1 MNTAVVNVKVN
12 PQVKKEAQ
20 KIAEDLGLN
29 LSVLI
34 NGYLK
39 QLIRN
44 KTVVFSSLEEEPT
57 EYLLE
62 TLRQSREDIKAG
74 RLVSFK
80 NPDDALTY
88 MDKMIDDEQN
98 PAKS

>member
-1 MNTAVVNVKVN
+1 MNTSVVNVKVN
-12 PQVKKEAQ
+12 PQIKKEAQ
-20 KIAEDLGLN
+20 EVAEDLGLS
-29 LSVLI
+29 LSALI

-57 EYLLE
+57 DYLLE

-74 RLVSFK
+74 RAISFK
-80 NPDDALTY
+80 NPNEALTY
-88 MDKMIDDEQN
+88 MDKMIADEQRS
-98 PAKS
+98 AKS

>member
-1 MNTAVVNVKVN
+1 MNTSVVNVKVN

-20 KIAEDLGLN
+20 QVAEDLGLN
-29 LSVLI
+29 LSALI

-57 EYLLE
+57 DYLLE
-62 TLRQSREDIKAG
+62 TLRQSREDVKKGKVI
-74 RLVSFK
+74 SFEK
-80 NPDDALTY
+80 PNEALTY
-88 MDKMIDDEQN
+88 LNKMIADEQKT
-98 PAKS
+98 AKS

>member
-12 PQVKKEAQ
+12 PLVKKEAQ
-20 KIAEDLGLN
+20 KVAEELGLS
-29 LSVLI
+29 LSALV

-57 EYLLE
+57 DYLLE
-62 TLRQSREDIKAG
+62 ALRQSKEDIKTG
-74 RLVSFK
+74 KVSPMFTTA
-80 NPDDALTY
+80 DDATVWLN
-88 MDKMIDDEQN
+88 N
-98 PAKS
+98 PKKKYASKI

>member
-20 KIAEDLGLN
+20 KVAEDLGLN

-57 EYLLE
+57 DYLLE

-74 RLVSFK
+74 RAISFK
-80 NPDDALTY
+80 NPNEALTY
-88 MDKMIDDEQN
+88 MDKMIADEQRS
-98 PAKS
+98 AKS

>member
-20 KIAEDLGLN
+20 KIAAELGLN
-29 LSVLI
+29 LSALV

-57 EYLLE
+57 DYLLE
-62 TLRQSREDIKAG
+62 ALRQSRKDIKTG
-74 RLVSFK
+74 RVISFK
-80 NPDDALTY
+80 DSNEALSY
-88 MDKMIDDEQN
+88 LDRLIADEQ
-98 PAKS
+98 KFDKD

>member
-12 PQVKKEAQ
+12 PHVKKEAQ
-20 KIAEDLGLN
+20 KIAKDLGLN

-57 EYLLE
+57 DYLLE
-62 TLRQSREDIKAG
+62 TLRQSKEDIKAG
-74 RLVSFK
+74 RVVSFK
-80 NPDDALTY
+80 NPNDALTY
-88 MDKMIDDEQN
+88 IDKMIADEQR

>member
-1 MNTAVVNVKVN
+1 MNTSVVNVKVN
-12 PQVKKEAQ
+12 PQIKKEAQ
-20 KIAEDLGLN
+20 EVAADLGLS
-29 LSVLI
+29 LSALI

-39 QLIRN
+39 QLVRN

-57 EYLLE
+57 DYLLE
-62 TLRQSREDIKAG
+62 TLRLSRGDIKAG

-80 NPDDALTY
+80 NPNKALTY
-88 MDKMIDDEQN
+88 LDKMITDEQK

>member
-1 MNTAVVNVKVN
+1 MNTSVVNVKVN
-12 PQVKKEAQ
+12 PQIKKEAQ
-20 KIAEDLGLN
+20 EVAEDLGLS
-29 LSVLI
+29 LSALI

-57 EYLLE
+57 DYLLE
-62 TLRQSREDIKAG
+62 TLRLSREDIKAG

-80 NPDDALTY
+80 SPYESLNYL
-88 MDKMIDDEQN
+88 DKMIADEQK